1 MIQNV
6 DYYNKVK
13 KEPNIKCFHD
23 ILTFLLYFL
32 HQEHV
37 NKSTLKNH
45 KIILL
50 HIRKFKNV
58 FLKDKF

>member
-32 HQEHV
+32 HQ
-37 NKSTLKNH
+37 
-45 KIILL
+45 
-50 HIRKFKNV
+50 
-58 FLKDKF
+58 DKREQKYAKKTQNYFVAY